1 MLQSLWKSVWSLLKK
16 LKIELPYDPK
26 VPLLSIYP
34 KEIKKD
40 LEAIH
45 ALLCWSQHYLQQP
58 SYGNIPKRPLVD
70 KWIKKMWYVDTHTH
84 NLWLN
89 TFIQPL
95 KKKKKI
101 LLFATTLDRPWEYY
115 AKWNKSDKER
125 QILCNLTYMWNLKKP
140 NRNRDQIGSCQRQ
153 LRTGLRGRHGL
164 GEMSVGDEKI

>member
-1 MLQSLWKSVWSLLKK
+1 MQPVCFPIWQFNK
-16 LKIELPYDPK
+16 LIA
-26 VPLLSIYP
+26 LLSIYP

-101 LLFATTLDRPWEYY
+101 LLFATTLDRP
-115 AKWNKSDKER
+115 
-125 QILCNLTYMWNLKKP
+125 
-140 NRNRDQIGSCQRQ
+140 
-153 LRTGLRGRHGL
+153 
-164 GEMSVGDEKI
+164 